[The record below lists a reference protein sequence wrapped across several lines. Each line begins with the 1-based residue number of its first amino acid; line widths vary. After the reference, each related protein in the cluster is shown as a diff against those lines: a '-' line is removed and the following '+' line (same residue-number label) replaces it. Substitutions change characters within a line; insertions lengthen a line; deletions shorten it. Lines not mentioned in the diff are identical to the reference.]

1 MGMSLDSKEDIGISS
16 KVEKF
21 SDEVNMDLDDD
32 KFLDSS
38 SIRDLDELKVF
49 VRR

>member
-1 MGMSLDSKEDIGISS
+1 MDISN
-16 KVEKF
+16 
-21 SDEVNMDLDDD
+21 EVNMDLDDD

>member
-21 SDEVNMDLDDD
+21 SDEVNMDLDVTNS
-32 KFLDSS
+32 LTQ
-38 SIRDLDELKVF
+38 VA
-49 VRR
+49 